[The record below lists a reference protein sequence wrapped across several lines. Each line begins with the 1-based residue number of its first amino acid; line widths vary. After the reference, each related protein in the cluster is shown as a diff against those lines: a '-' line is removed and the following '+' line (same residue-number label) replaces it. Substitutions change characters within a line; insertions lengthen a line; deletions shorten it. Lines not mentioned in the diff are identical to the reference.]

1 MYKLKFKF
9 VLSLCF
15 VWGFFKFLSSG
26 VVSFAT
32 NKRMFKFGQELGTN
46 YHKIMFKF
54 NLNSSLFQVFFYQI
68 FKFHSIM
75 VTSLTKYIEEKLGI
89 ILCVHVLYQFHVIKF
104 KYSIQVHSFQVSNFL
119 FFKIQLSGVF
129 CSYFF
134 FLHQMMNFQQQM
146 IS

>member
-104 KYSIQVHSFQVSNFL
+104 KYSIQVHSFQDSN
-119 FFKIQLSGVF
+119 
-129 CSYFF
+129 FF
-134 FLHQMMNFQQQM
+134 FL
-146 IS
+146 ISTFRSILFIFFLFYIK